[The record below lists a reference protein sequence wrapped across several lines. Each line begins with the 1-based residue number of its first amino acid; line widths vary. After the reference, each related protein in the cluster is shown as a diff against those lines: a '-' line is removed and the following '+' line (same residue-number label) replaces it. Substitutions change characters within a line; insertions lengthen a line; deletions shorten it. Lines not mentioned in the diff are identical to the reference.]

1 MHPGLAPPPPPRRRI
16 LLALSSRDA
25 GRRGRSVCWLWGLW
39 LGGRQGTH
47 GRRLAP
53 WASLRAQ
60 GNRSVSRCAAVVS
73 RDHEPRRRPPRP
85 PLAVSA
91 WDRAPAQV
99 NRRPTRSWCC
109 EPRPLPPPPAPG
121 PCGGAPKQPGSTGR
135 GRGTRRAGSSGQRG
149 WSKIGDR
156 ERERVEVQEPYK
168 QGWSWVETLERPLV
182 GTRSSA
188 SFTVET
194 GLPL

>member
-1 MHPGLAPPPPPRRRI
+1 MRPLVLCVGERRTSAWANGFLSNEDNHNPEDPGRLPCTSGIAPPPPPRRRI
-16 LLALSSRDA
+16 LLALSSRGA

-99 NRRPTRSWCC
+99 NRRPTPSWCC

-121 PCGGAPKQPGSTGR
+121 PCGGAQKQPGGTGR

-149 WSKIGDR
+149 
-156 ERERVEVQEPYK
+156 
-168 QGWSWVETLERPLV
+168 
-182 GTRSSA
+182 
-188 SFTVET
+188 
-194 GLPL
+194 